1 MKKVN
6 EEKEKRIESGKKQ
19 NEQKKLEE
27 KKGKR
32 LQNGRKK
39 QKHRG
44 EQ

>member
-1 MKKVN
+1 MDEK
-6 EEKEKRIESGKKQ
+6 KEKRIESGKKK

-32 LQNGRKK
+32 KQNGRKK
-39 QKHRG
+39 QEHRG

>member
-1 MKKVN
+1 MN
-6 EEKEKRIESGKKQ
+6 EKKEKGIESGKKQ

-39 QKHRG
+39 QEHRG